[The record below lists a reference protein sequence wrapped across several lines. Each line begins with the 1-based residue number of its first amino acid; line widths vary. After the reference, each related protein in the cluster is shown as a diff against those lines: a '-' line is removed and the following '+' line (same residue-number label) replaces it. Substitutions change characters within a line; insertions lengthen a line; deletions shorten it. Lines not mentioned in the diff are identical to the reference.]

1 MDGRRRNSRIL
12 PFDSIQRTFTMT
24 KPESTN
30 QQVRFYFFIFFSYSL
45 FIYLF
50 IAVEI
55 SALMQLAAVGRVS
68 FNEDLFAL
76 KLH

>member
-1 MDGRRRNSRIL
+1 
-12 PFDSIQRTFTMT
+12 MT